1 MFLGGGTAEDRLPY
15 MNHHP
20 KFGIREEALEAGVR
34 TEVQMALND
43 PRSTPA
49 YDGHP
54 TMNLTSTQKGISV
67 TLVPAAPELPGDG
80 AASSSAAAGTEEG
93 ANSSAKKDISILDAW
108 KNRNSMVLGLCLLLN
123 NLVGVGLLTWLAT
136 MYSQQFWI
144 TPAGWQYMV
153 VMLGYGLSLWIATST
168 GPGVVKKW
176 FENNE
181 KVFML
186 IMFVIGA
193 VVDAGGVHDRV
204 RGTGCTARA
213 RWSRSVPAPGTPRP
227 ARSAGSARGGAQC
240 RRHDTPGRTPRGRGR
255 GRGHHGPARLPAVS
269 PAGKGPVR
277 PRWQRRDRS
286 PSWPVPCPG
295 DRPACSRMRPREGRT
310 RCRA

>member
-1 MFLGGGTAEDRLPY
+1 MAENRLPS

-54 TMNLTSTQKGISV
+54 TMNLTSTQKGIFV

-80 AASSSAAAGTEEG
+80 AASSSAAASTEEG
-93 ANSSAKKDISILDAW
+93 ANSSAKKDVSILDAW
-108 KNRNSMVLGLCLLLN
+108 KNRNSLVLGLCLLLN

-136 MYSQQFWI
+136 VYSQQFWI
-144 TPAGWQYMV
+144 TPTGWQYMV

-193 VVDAGGVHDRV
+193 VVDAGG
-204 RGTGCTARA
+204 GTTAFVVLGA
-213 RWSRSVPAPGTPRP
+213 LLVLGGLAPFLLREP
-227 ARSAGSARGGAQC
+227 
-240 RRHDTPGRTPRGRGR
+240 RTPLDPQGPRAAGPDADATTPPGEPHAGVDAAAGTTGR
-255 GRGHHGPARLPAVS
+255 PDS
-269 PAGKGPVR
+269 
-277 PRWQRRDRS
+277 RR
-286 PSWPVPCPG
+286 
-295 DRPACSRMRPREGRT
+295 
-310 RCRA
+310 